1 MTISAEAA
9 SGSSASS
16 FGSILREWRRARGA
30 SQLELS
36 LLCGLSQKHLS
47 FLESGRS
54 RPSRG
59 MVLQLASAL
68 GMPLRQ
74 QNAMLLAAGFAPM
87 YKERSLQSQEMRPI
101 ERAFSLVLAQ
111 QEPFPAIVVDRAYN
125 VLRANDGM
133 SALLAFLTGGLGMP
147 GDQPLNGVELTLRPD
162 GLRPWIENW
171 EEVATWLLRR
181 LRAEALIEGTGR
193 QSHLEMLNRLR
204 TLPGVRE
211 LEHSTQHDQDLPP
224 TLILRFVKEQTRL
237 SLFSVIASLGTPL
250 DVSLQ
255 GVHVELFFAADEAT
269 EAWFKSGA
277 QIVRAS
283 GNNT

>member
-9 SGSSASS
+9 APPS
-16 FGSILREWRRARGA
+16 FGSILREWRHARGA

-68 GMPLRQ
+68 GVPLRQ

-87 YKERSLQSQEMRPI
+87 YKERPLQSPEMRPI
-101 ERAFSLVLAQ
+101 DRAFSYVLQQ
-111 QEPFPAIVVDRAYN
+111 QEPFPAIVVDRVYN
-125 VLRANDGM
+125 ILRANAAM
-133 SALLAFLTGGLGMP
+133 TALLGFLTGAQAMP
-147 GDQPLNGVELTLRPD
+147 GDQPLNAVELTLRPD

-171 EEVATWLLRR
+171 EEVAVWLLRR
-181 LRAEALIEGTGR
+181 LRAEALMEGAGR
-193 QSHLEMLNRLR
+193 QSHFDMLNRLR
-204 TLPGVRE
+204 ALPGVGE
-211 LEHSTQHDQDLPP
+211 LERSARSEQDLPP
-224 TLILRFVKEQTRL
+224 TLIVHFAKGHTRL
-237 SLFSVIASLGTPL
+237 ALFSVIASLGTPL

-269 EAWFKSGA
+269 EAWFKSK
-277 QIVRAS
+277 R
-283 GNNT
+283 

>member
-1 MTISAEAA
+1 MTLLAEP
-9 SGSSASS
+9 GNTTSS
-16 FGSILREWRRARGA
+16 FGEILREWRRSRGT

-59 MVLQLASAL
+59 MVLQLAASL
-68 GMPLRQ
+68 GMPLRS
-74 QNAMLLAAGFAPM
+74 QNTMLLAAGFAPM

-101 ERAFSLVLAQ
+101 ERAFSFVLQQ

-125 VLRANDGM
+125 ILRANTGM
-133 SALLAFLTGGLGMP
+133 TTLLNFLSAGTTLP

-171 EEVATWLLRR
+171 EEVAVWLLRR
-181 LRAEALIEGTGR
+181 LRAEALIEGATR
-193 QSHLEMLNRLR
+193 RSHLETLNRLR
-204 TLPGVRE
+204 TLPGVSE
-211 LEHSTQHDQDLPP
+211 LERTTQHDQDLPP
-224 TLILRFVKEQTRL
+224 TLVVRFVKGQTRL

-255 GVHVELFFAADEAT
+255 GVHVELFFPADEAT
-269 EAWFKSGA
+269 EAWFKTP
-277 QIVRAS
+277 RAS
-283 GNNT
+283 G